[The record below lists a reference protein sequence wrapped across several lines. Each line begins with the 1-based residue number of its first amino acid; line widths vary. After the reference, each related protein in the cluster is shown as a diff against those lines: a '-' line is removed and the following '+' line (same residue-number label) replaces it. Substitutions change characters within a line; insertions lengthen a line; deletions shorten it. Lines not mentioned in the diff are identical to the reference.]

1 MSAIVPGELAII
13 ADPATAAKNLNTII
27 SYERG
32 QHSLT
37 APDLHR
43 DGLLNNFAN
52 DQRDY

>member
-37 APDLHR
+37 GPDSTPR
-43 DGLLNNFAN
+43 GPSNNAAK
-52 DQRDY
+52 